1 MDKLAKYRHFLKEIV
16 LQQARY
22 KSSYDDI
29 ESLAVCDTERD
40 QYLLMGAGWDR
51 NGRTHSVYF
60 HARIKN
66 GKVWIEWDGTDPS
79 MTEELL
85 RLGIPKEDMVLA
97 FYSPEHRKITDFAVA

>member
-16 LQQARY
+16 LDRARY
-22 KSSYDDI
+22 KSSRDDI

-66 GKVWIEWDGTDPS
+66 DKVWIEWDGTDPS

-85 RLGIPKEDMVLA
+85 QLGIPKEDMVLA
-97 FYSPEHRKITDFAVA
+97 FYSPRHRKITDFAVA